1 MQDAL
6 AAGATQT
13 IHVLVPVCGERAEVA
28 RECLL
33 RLLVAPEPVYM
44 EKVLHLCDGGG
55 GGGGGG
61 RGGRGG
67 GGGGRGGGEGSGRS
81 LYAEE
86 EEEQES
92 CKMAVMV
99 EQLRQLGVAPRCL
112 GCIVLM
118 GDFWAHVSHAPCAA
132 VNERMTF
139 GI

>member
-55 GGGGGG
+55 GGGG
-61 RGGRGG
+61 
-67 GGGGRGGGEGSGRS
+67 EGSGCS
-81 LYAEE
+81 LYAEEEEE